1 MAKDNKIIEVR
12 WHGRG
17 GQGTVTA
24 SNFLA
29 KAAFKQGYKGVQSIP
44 LIGAERRGAQVKAF
58 TRISKEEIRIHSQ
71 IYEPDIVI
79 VMDDTLLHVYK
90 AQILAGLKE
99 GSILLMNSPK
109 LLNSQHSYQIKSVD
123 ATGISLK
130 LGLEVA
136 GQTVINAPMLGA
148 FAKVTGILELG
159 TLEESINEEW
169 PGKWADKNI
178 EAARRAYKIIH

>member
-1 MAKDNKIIEVR
+1 MAKDKEIIEVR

-44 LIGAERRGAQVKAF
+44 LIGAERRGAQIKAF

-79 VMDDTLLHVYK
+79 VMDDTLYQVYK
-90 AQILAGLKE
+90 PQIIAGLKE
-99 GSILLMNSPK
+99 GSILLMNSSK
-109 LLNSQHSYQIKSVD
+109 LLNAQHSYQIKSVD

-136 GQTVINAPMLGA
+136 GQPVINAPMLGA
-148 FAKVTGILELG
+148 FAKVTGILELDS
-159 TLEESINEEW
+159 LEESIKEEW

-178 EAARRAYKIIH
+178 EAVKKAYKLIH

>member
-1 MAKDNKIIEVR
+1 MAKDNEIIEVR

-17 GQGTVTA
+17 GQGTITA

-79 VMDDTLLHVYK
+79 VMDDTLYYVYK
-90 AQILAGLKE
+90 AQIIAGLKE

-109 LLNSQHSYQIKSVD
+109 PLDSQHSYQIKSVD

-136 GQTVINAPMLGA
+136 GQPVINAPMLGA
-148 FAKVTGILELG
+148 FAKVTGILELEP
-159 TLEESINEEW
+159 LEDSIKEEW

-178 EAARRAYKIIH
+178 EAVRKAYKAIH